1 MKLCI
6 NCYYCKVHCQCNY
19 PQWCK
24 KVNYCCEKC
33 EAADSRIAELEAQ
46 LTAAQAEITRLR
58 EGGCAREQATTQWC
72 AEAQQLESRYRTLLV
87 AIDECLSSNPQPLPR
102 IVALLTDPLRNP
114 SSGVMQVAKRGIAAE
129 LNVEDFDRDT
139 ARRMGLFDE

>member
-58 EGGCAREQATTQWC
+58 EGGCAREQGATQYC
-72 AEAQQLESRYRTLLV
+72 AEAQRLADVSEEAKELLLQAHEPDQGQLRTQWDKDV
-87 AIDECLSSNPQPLPR
+87 DEW
-102 IVALLTDPLRNP
+102 IKKTAH
-114 SSGVMQVAKRGIAAE
+114 SGEANQ
-129 LNVEDFDRDT
+129 
-139 ARRMGLFDE
+139 